1 MKKESSRAANSLTL
15 VPMGHIPSEMLH
27 WLQQELTKV
36 LHLPVSISRPVGL
49 PPEAYQPLR
58 QQYLGDAIL
67 VALRKLPLPAGAQV
81 VALVD
86 GDCYTPGLSFI
97 FGQAAKGGRVALVAL
112 PRLRPSFY
120 GEPDDAELFRQRV
133 LKEIVHELGHT
144 WNLAHCSD
152 MRCVM
157 HFSNALEDTDAK
169 GVEFCVHCQKRL
181 GQSTERR

>member
-1 MKKESSRAANSLTL
+1 MKESTQHRSSVTL
-15 VPMGHIPSEMLH
+15 VPMGRIPIELLQ
-27 WLQQELTKV
+27 WLREELTKV
-36 LHLPVSISRPVGL
+36 LRRPVSISKPVGL

-58 QQYLGDAIL
+58 RQYLGDAIL

-86 GDCYTPGLSFI
+86 GDCYTPGLNFI

-120 GEPDDAELFRQRV
+120 GEPEDAEPFRQRV

-157 HFSNALEDTDAK
+157 HFSNTLADTDAK
-169 GVEFCVHCQKRL
+169 GVELCVHCQKRL
-181 GQSTERR
+181 GQSTDRR